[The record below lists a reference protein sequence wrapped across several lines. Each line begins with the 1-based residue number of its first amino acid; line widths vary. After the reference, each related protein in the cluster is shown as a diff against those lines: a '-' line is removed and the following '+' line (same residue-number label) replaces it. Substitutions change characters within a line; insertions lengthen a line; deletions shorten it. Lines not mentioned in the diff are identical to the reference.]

1 MRKEFLPHPHS
12 LKAFTLSEVLIT
24 LVIIG
29 VVVAVTIPVL
39 SHQHRNMVL
48 QNQFKHAHSVLS
60 QAVNMLQ
67 MRYPYWYDD
76 LGVWINDDKTLG
88 LTGNGAAGKIGEL
101 LQQEFNKLNSTVK
114 TNKRDYS
121 RQFSK
126 YYKNRQNTS
135 VGPSGWG
142 ALGYFDTTD
151 GMTIYPEC
159 SGGCKHIHFFV
170 DINGVHNKPNR
181 QGYDLFDF
189 QIDKKTGNL
198 IPATQF
204 GTKCNRTDTYSGF
217 DCTTQALSDNDYFKK
232 L

>member
-1 MRKEFLPHPHS
+1 
-12 LKAFTLSEVLIT
+12 
-24 LVIIG
+24 
-29 VVVAVTIPVL
+29 
-39 SHQHRNMVL
+39 MVL

-67 MRYPYWYDD
+67 MSYPYWYDD
-76 LGVWINDDKTLG
+76 LGVWINDAKI
-88 LTGNGAAGKIGEL
+88 TGNGNEAAGKIGEL

-135 VGPSGWG
+135 VGCYDWG
-142 ALGYFDTTD
+142 VFGYFDTTD

-159 SGGCKHIHFFV
+159 SGGCNHIHFFV

-189 QIDKKTGNL
+189 EIDKKTGNL

-204 GTKCNRTDTYSGF
+204 GTKCNRTDENSGF